1 MKSKVL
7 RIAKRY
13 ARALLLLAIEN
24 KIHDR
29 TFHDMHF
36 IEKVFSAVKE
46 IRVILESPIIHGNK
60 KQKIIR
66 QLFGE
71 AVHPMILK
79 YLLII
84 ARKGRSAL
92 LEEIARQYICVYKSF
107 KGIEEVRVT
116 TAFQL
121 NDSLRQKALL
131 AASYFTNKEIEFDEK
146 VDPSLIGGFI
156 LDFSY
161 GRYNASVSKQ
171 LYDLRKHFNVH

>member
-13 ARALLLLAIEN
+13 AKALLLLAIEN
-24 KIHDR
+24 KIQDR
-29 TFHDMHF
+29 AFEDMQF

-46 IRVILESPIIHGNK
+46 IRVILESPIIHSHK
-60 KQKIIR
+60 KQNIIR

-84 ARKGRSAL
+84 ARKGRSSL
-92 LEEIARQYICVYKSF
+92 LEEIAIQFICVYKAF
-107 KGIEEVRVT
+107 RGIEEVKIT
-116 TAFQL
+116 TAMKL
-121 NDSLRQKALL
+121 TDSLRQKALV
-131 AASYFTNKEIEFDEK
+131 AASYFTNKEIEFEEK
-146 VDPSLIGGFI
+146 LDPSLIGGFI

-171 LYDLRKHFNVH
+171 LYELRKRLNVH